1 MAKKP
6 RALSKLQ
13 YPVEPVMAA
22 APVEAEMTPPVPVE
36 QPSEVIA
43 ILPEN
48 IPVPTEQSA
57 DQPAVSVNKKSKK
70 EHTKPSK
77 KRRSSSPLN
86 KLGDDGKT
94 PASTIVNN
102 TIGEREPTLEQ
113 TAPTSEPM
121 FVAQEQPPV
130 TPPLTKRNSFRN
142 KKPALSD
149 KPAEFV
155 QELPVAEVAPA
166 PSHAN
171 PDIDYNLYEAELEQD
186 EFDRAVRTERAERRS
201 LLFNRIGMTML
212 IVGCVYLL
220 FLIYGALNTE
230 YVYNDQG
237 KLVPQVM
244 SVEQIRAREDFEKV
258 QSEYLQ
264 ARRIYEVVLELDY
277 RIAAGVE
284 DPLLIAPE
292 YEEALNMVN
301 DLALQCQALS
311 VSDRYTQLHAMIKSW
326 VTNDIAIYC
335 QNMSK
340 AITQNNSV
348 AAGHALEAK
357 AAVYNDFS
365 IITANLTKLG
375 ETVDGVNLGDIT
387 EWSPEKYINESIG
400 GIGGEL

>member
-6 RALSKLQ
+6 SALSKLQ
-13 YPVEPVMAA
+13 YPVEPAKATV
-22 APVEAEMTPPVPVE
+22 PVEGEIVPPVPVE
-36 QPSEVIA
+36 PPSEVITA
-43 ILPEN
+43 SSEN
-48 IPVPTEQSA
+48 TPAPA
-57 DQPAVSVNKKSKK
+57 AQPAEIVSKKTKK
-70 EHTKPSK
+70 EHIKSPK
-77 KRRSSSPLN
+77 KKSSSPLN
-86 KLGDDGKT
+86 KLGDDSNSLS
-94 PASTIVNN
+94 PTIVNN
-102 TIGEREPTLEQ
+102 AAGEWERPEGPPT
-113 TAPTSEPM
+113 PM
-121 FVAQEQPPV
+121 AV
-130 TPPLTKRNSFRN
+130 PPLISQEEPPIDSPPLVPQKRNRKKKHHRPNN
-142 KKPALSD
+142 KLP
-149 KPAEFV
+149 EFN
-155 QELPVAEVAPA
+155 QDNPISEVAPA
-166 PSHAN
+166 PPPAV
-171 PDIDYNLYEAELEQD
+171 PDMDYNLYEAELERD
-186 EFDRAVRTERAERRS
+186 ELSRSVRTERAERRGI
-201 LLFNRIGMTML
+201 LFNRIGMTML

-220 FLIYGALNTE
+220 FLIYGVLNTE

-244 SVEQIRAREDFEKV
+244 SVEQIRAREDFEKI

>member
-22 APVEAEMTPPVPVE
+22 APVEAEITPPVPVE

-70 EHTKPSK
+70 EHIKPSK

-121 FVAQEQPPV
+121 FVTQEQPPV

-311 VSDRYTQLHAMIKSW
+311 VSDRYTQLHAMIKSR

>member
-13 YPVEPVMAA
+13 YPIEPVMAA
-22 APVEAEMTPPVPVE
+22 APVEAEMAPPVPVE

-94 PASTIVNN
+94 PGSTIVNN
-102 TIGEREPTLEQ
+102 TTGEREPTLEQ
-113 TAPTSEPM
+113 TAPTSEAM

-130 TPPLTKRNSFRN
+130 TAPLTKRNRFRN

-186 EFDRAVRTERAERRS
+186 ELDRSVRTERAERRG
-201 LLFNRIGMTML
+201 LLFNRIRMTML

-357 AAVYNDFS
+357 TAVYNDFS

-387 EWSPEKYINESIG
+387 EWSPEKYINESI
-400 GIGGEL
+400 E

>member
-13 YPVEPVMAA
+13 YPIEPVMAA
-22 APVEAEMTPPVPVE
+22 APVEAEMAPPVPVE

-57 DQPAVSVNKKSKK
+57 DQPAVGVNKKSKK
-70 EHTKPSK
+70 EQTKPSK

-94 PASTIVNN
+94 PGSTIVNN
-102 TIGEREPTLEQ
+102 AIGEREPTLEQ

-130 TPPLTKRNSFRN
+130 TPPLTKRNRFRN

-186 EFDRAVRTERAERRS
+186 EFDRAVRTERAERRG